1 MGGKL
6 MAAFWR
12 RGREQPVEPP
22 KVRPAVCV
30 SGEETGLNVG
40 LTYDNANLTT
50 TGTWPIYD
58 YRAI

>member
-1 MGGKL
+1 

-12 RGREQPVEPP
+12 RGRGQPVEPP

-30 SGEETGLNVG
+30 SGEETGLNVD
-40 LTYDNANLTT
+40 LTYDNANLTFR
-50 TGTWPIYD
+50 GTWPIYD